1 MVICLERGADL
12 HMAYLMPLPLTVSC
26 FSKIQIDFTFLVPAH
41 LCSPGKRAVKR
52 VCVCDSITMSLH
64 VSVVILLMLE
74 ISCHVMFQVLSGKDK
89 DTQIPDSNVGSQLL
103 KKMGWTGGGVGKDDN
118 KGIVEPVS
126 LAAVVNRAGL
136 GSTRLTD
143 FQPSVKRVIDEFI
156 RSDGH
161 DDLVFSPEFTK
172 EERAVIHAEAHKR
185 HLRTRSYG
193 SGDQRHLILSLQ
205 RTPLQLVEHLRAHG
219 GQTVKYFLI
228 EPQCT

>member
-1 MVICLERGADL
+1 
-12 HMAYLMPLPLTVSC
+12 
-26 FSKIQIDFTFLVPAH
+26 
-41 LCSPGKRAVKR
+41 
-52 VCVCDSITMSLH
+52 
-64 VSVVILLMLE
+64 
-74 ISCHVMFQVLSGKDK
+74 MFQVLSGRDK

-103 KKMGWTGGGVGKDDN
+103 KKMGWTGEEIGK
-118 KGIVEPVS
+118 EPVS

-136 GSTRLTD
+136 GCTRLSD

-172 EERAVIHAEAHKR
+172 EERVVIHAEAHKR

-219 GQTVKYFLI
+219 GQTVKHFLI

>member
-1 MVICLERGADL
+1 
-12 HMAYLMPLPLTVSC
+12 
-26 FSKIQIDFTFLVPAH
+26 
-41 LCSPGKRAVKR
+41 
-52 VCVCDSITMSLH
+52 
-64 VSVVILLMLE
+64 
-74 ISCHVMFQVLSGKDK
+74 MFQVLSGRDK
-89 DTQIPDSNVGSQLL
+89 DTQIPDSNVNSQLL
-103 KKMGWTGGGVGKDDN
+103 KKMGWTGGGVGK
-118 KGIVEPVS
+118 VPVS

-193 SGDQRHLILSLQ
+193 SGNQRHLILSLQ

-228 EPQCT
+228 EPPCT